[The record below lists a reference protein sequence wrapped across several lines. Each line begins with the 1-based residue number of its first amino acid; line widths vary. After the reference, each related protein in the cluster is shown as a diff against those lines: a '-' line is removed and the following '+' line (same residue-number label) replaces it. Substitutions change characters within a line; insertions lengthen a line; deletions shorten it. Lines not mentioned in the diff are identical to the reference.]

1 MSWISLIFV
10 AWIGVCAFRG
20 FRRGFWLSLLALLG
34 VIAAY
39 ATSLLWGA
47 GLSQRLM
54 TWGWPPL
61 LAYCGGFTGIYLL
74 AYLLVAELP
83 RLLLAALFTKTS
95 RLPWL
100 GAFLG
105 TCVGVVS
112 GLLMVWAFSFVQAS
126 LQLSKAPVMAD
137 SPLTDRDKVV
147 AIAAKAVG
155 EASRMGALVAGV
167 DPLQAEVL
175 GKLAREPQK
184 LMRNLQALGESDQL
198 KQFLSSSESQRY
210 MREGNLDGLIES
222 PGFQGIINL
231 PELADLRQFA
241 LAEVKSDGDDEAGLR
256 EADIFIASRMALAWQ
271 RVHAMRNDSRVQDIV
286 KDEQV
291 QQMIESRDI
300 PGLLMNAKV
309 QSLMGLV
316 MAGEIATVEREPRL
330 MMEKIPTA
338 VNLDAS
344 VLYRWRDSE
353 GRVRYS
359 DEAPEGVDVDLI
371 QY

>member
-1 MSWISLIFV
+1 
-10 AWIGVCAFRG
+10 
-20 FRRGFWLSLLALLG
+20 
-34 VIAAY
+34 
-39 ATSLLWGA
+39 
-47 GLSQRLM
+47 
-54 TWGWPPL
+54 
-61 LAYCGGFTGIYLL
+61 
-74 AYLLVAELP
+74 
-83 RLLLAALFTKTS
+83 
-95 RLPWL
+95 
-100 GAFLG
+100 
-105 TCVGVVS
+105 
-112 GLLMVWAFSFVQAS
+112 
-126 LQLSKAPVMAD
+126 
-137 SPLTDRDKVV
+137 
-147 AIAAKAVG
+147 VG

-316 MAGEIATVEREPRL
+316 MAGEIAAVEREPRL
-330 MMEKIPTA
+330 MMEKIPTV